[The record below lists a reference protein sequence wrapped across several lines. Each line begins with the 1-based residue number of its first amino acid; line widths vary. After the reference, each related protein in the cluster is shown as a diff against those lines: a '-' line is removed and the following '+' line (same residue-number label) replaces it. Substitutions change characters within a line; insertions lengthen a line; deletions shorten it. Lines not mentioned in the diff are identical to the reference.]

1 MTRKLGWESKP
12 DEEHLTK
19 LLRSL
24 LLGRMAMFDDPEV
37 IAEAERRFDLHIKG
51 QEQVPADFRSTVY
64 KAVLRTGSRSSTRTC
79 CKFIAKRRCT
89 RKRIASP
96 ALWAPSKT
104 KKSLKRFLS
113 LSFSNRFLSNLQI
126 FNCFRC
132 WRLPCRTRCD
142 RKTRSL
148 SSRRWHRANSV
159 ANWPGTTSRTI
170 GTCLTSA
177 LKAPSYWSGW
187 SSLWRRSLHRKPI
200 EIDNF
205 FKVSKWIKLVS
216 CKLN

>member
-1 MTRKLGWESKP
+1 MNFCCCLPIGFGRRLLGGMTRKLGWESKP

-113 LSFSNRFLSNLQI
+113 LSFSNRFLSNFAIVLGVGVCHVERGAIARHGLCHFVGGIEQ
-126 FNCFRC
+126 
-132 WRLPCRTRCD
+132 
-142 RKTRSL
+142 TRS
-148 SSRRWHRANSV
+148 R
-159 ANWPGTTSRTI
+159 I
-170 GTCLTSA
+170 GLE
-177 LKAPSYWSGW
+177 LLQGQLGP
-187 SSLWRRSLHRKPI
+187 
-200 EIDNF
+200 
-205 FKVSKWIKLVS
+205 V
-216 CKLN
+216 